1 MNEEINKPKRKFN
14 KKLLMFALP
23 LFAIVL
29 VSAGLLFYAQ
39 FSATFTVLPSIG
51 VSECNDVFGD
61 VYEEDVLVGEE
72 CIITNDASTERN
84 LLITND
90 AGEGIDVSYKGTLEL
105 NKKDSEWSAIGDPI
119 EIEYTIVGDEFEV
132 TGVQEGYTAI
142 YYKDEVVEL
151 GERIANPQPAIS
163 IVGTGNLPE
172 TDDANWD
179 ELANYCDLANGV
191 DNYNQCKGAKIWVVL
206 TTDITGGTLN
216 WANMANYYYELDL
229 IQYNTDGEI
238 TLYPG
243 ASLTITPVYE
253 IGIGVS
259 GYQEITTTIA

>member
-51 VSECNDVFGD
+51 VSECNDVFGG
-61 VYEEDVLVGEE
+61 VYEGDILVGEE

-105 NKKDSEWSAIGDPI
+105 NKKDSEWNPIGGTKIEIGYTIIGD
-119 EIEYTIVGDEFEV
+119 TFEV
-132 TGVQEGYTAI
+132 TGVPVGYTAI
-142 YYKDEVVEL
+142 YYKDSVVGLE
-151 GERIANPQPAIS
+151 EREANPQPSIS
-163 IVGTGNLPE
+163 IIGRTENLPDS
-172 TDDANWD
+172 DDVNA
-179 ELANYCDLANGV
+179 ELEDYCQDP
-191 DNYNQCKGAKIWVVL
+191 DNYNQCNGAKIWVVPSGNIVAG
-206 TTDITGGTLN
+206 DLN
-216 WANMANYYYELDL
+216 WANMDDYYYELDL
-229 IQYNTDGEI
+229 IQYNAEGEI

-259 GYQEITTTIA
+259 GYQEITTTIE